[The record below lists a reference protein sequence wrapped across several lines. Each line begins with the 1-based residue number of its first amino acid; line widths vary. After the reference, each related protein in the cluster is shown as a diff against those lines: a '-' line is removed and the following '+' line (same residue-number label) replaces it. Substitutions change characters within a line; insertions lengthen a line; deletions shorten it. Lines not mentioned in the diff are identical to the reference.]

1 MIIKYQMRPTTIRTN
16 SRFRGPT
23 ETEKYANFIL
33 ESVHDM
39 KLLGSVM
46 DRNDF
51 VDGSRGHTDFINDNF
66 AAYVSG
72 GAGITSNINTAS
84 VLTSPL
90 GDLIQRDATTG
101 YVNAMNA
108 TWSVANGCS
117 KITSADGWTQLFSNG
132 LQDPAGILT
141 VQNVKPGDII
151 YIRMAVKFI
160 SGDNTS
166 FAVGSH
172 NINQNEGDIKK
183 FTLPSNGTTIYV
195 DKRLYCRHREPIS
208 INIDVQN
215 TPAHL
220 QATVIEIKEL
230 EVRYIMEDNV
240 SVLPV
245 NTTLK
250 SRLNSLES
258 DIENIINNI

>member
-23 ETEKYANFIL
+23 ETEKYANFAL

-39 KLLGSVM
+39 KFLGSVM

-51 VDGSRGHTDFINDNF
+51 VDGSRGHTDFIDDNF

-72 GAGITSNINTAS
+72 GAEIVSNINTAS
-84 VLTSPL
+84 MLTSPL
-90 GDLIQRDATTG
+90 GDLIARDATG
-101 YVNAMNA
+101 YVNLMDN
-108 TWSVANGCS
+108 TVWSTANGCTATLS
-117 KITSADGWTQLFSNG
+117 PTGVQLASTG
-132 LQDPAGILT
+132 LQDPAGILS
-141 VQNVKPGDII
+141 VQQVKPGDII
-151 YIRMAVKFI
+151 YIRMGVKLI

-166 FAVGSH
+166 FAIGSH

-183 FTLPSNGTTIYV
+183 FTLPSNGTTIYI
-195 DKRLYCRHREPIS
+195 DKRLYCKHREPIS

-215 TPAHL
+215 TPSHL
-220 QATVIEIKEL
+220 EATTVEITDL

-240 SVLPV
+240 TVLPV
-245 NTTLK
+245 NIVLK
-250 SRLNSLES
+250 SKLNSLES